1 MATLRERTVFADDR
15 LSVTVTESL
24 ELQISRTNRKCFMIG
39 NMLPITVV
47 VREPAKTYAIDID
60 SNGASRT

>member
-1 MATLRERTVFADDR
+1 
-15 LSVTVTESL
+15 
-24 ELQISRTNRKCFMIG
+24 MIG